1 MVRRNEI
8 QRYRAARGGGMAVAA
23 TAGRLAGRYAL
34 SAMKR
39 AMKRPRAAT
48 RSTRNTRRRTT
59 VRRTGGA
66 YSTVRKKIVRRR
78 PRAQIMRMNN
88 RLMFA
93 QYVNQ
98 YKRMGNYESSI
109 GSVVL
114 RKLEAT
120 ELPMCVFCIN
130 GVRNQSQDL
139 FVTKKYNTSTGLFE
153 NFFSTSSNNV
163 ANSVVQPIGTIGG
176 LANPIKKA
184 IFQRF
189 RAKILLYGC
198 PKRSMRYRITILK
211 ANKYFDPEYEP
222 DDTKNPQ
229 NSDQVSE
236 QSNAIRN
243 YLDDLV
249 THPCTQTP
257 AVNRNKLN
265 IVWSKDYVMQEQLST
280 EDSIQKRM
288 VDISK
293 VVNQFTSYMHA
304 DRTGAAFQAEDLELT
319 YYQTNDSMSKTI
331 PVNKAARYYM
341 IVAAGETL
349 DSTGAESE
357 LSTFGG
363 QSPSFDVDI
372 VMRHKILDP

>member
-1 MVRRNEI
+1 MVRREV
-8 QRYRAARGGGMAVAA
+8 QRYRPRAGATAVAA
-23 TAGRLAGRYAL
+23 AAGRLAGRAAR
-34 SAMKR
+34 SAMDR
-39 AMKRPRAAT
+39 AMTGYKRPRAAT
-48 RSTRNTRRRTT
+48 RSTRSTRRRTT

-66 YSTVRKKIVRRR
+66 YSTTRKKIIRRR
-78 PRAQIMRMNN
+78 PRRQIVQMNN
-88 RLMFA
+88 RLIFG

-98 YKRMGNYESSI
+98 YKQMANYESNVGKI
-109 GSVVL
+109 VL
-114 RKLEAT
+114 VKNAD
-120 ELPMCVFCIN
+120 ELPMAVFCIN

-139 FVTKKYNTSTGLFE
+139 FVTKKYNTTLGLFQ
-153 NFFSTSSNNV
+153 NLWPTSSDNT
-163 ANSVVQPIGTIGG
+163 ALTVVQPHGTIGSP
-176 LANPIKKA
+176 ATPIKKA

-211 ANKYFDPEYEP
+211 ANKYFDPEFVP

-229 NSDQVSE
+229 TSDEVSE

-243 YLDDLV
+243 LMDDLV

-265 IVWSKDYVMQEQLST
+265 IVWSKDYIMQEQLST
-280 EDSIQKRM
+280 EDSVQKRLID
-288 VDISK
+288 VSK
-293 VVNQFTSYMHA
+293 IVNQFSNYMHA
-304 DRTGAAFQAEDLELT
+304 DRTGAAFQAEGLERT
-319 YYQTNDSMSKTI
+319 YYQTNDSFSKTI
-331 PVNKAARYYM
+331 PQNKAARYYM

-349 DSTGAESE
+349 DSGGAPNE

-363 QSPSFDVDI
+363 QSPSFDIDL